1 MFSSETYEVQD
12 CYKYDTCTL
21 DKTSSYTTP
30 TVFRGSGTPLFSFDS
45 SYGYKLGKSSGN
57 GDVWLP
63 VYDIT
68 GLTSYKVEFDQYCN
82 SKNNISNNGA
92 LFYKDSTNYH
102 EFFYAIQ
109 NTCTFF
115 NLTCVNGTTNYTNPS
130 AGSVSANSW
139 VHYEITVQNGSVNL
153 KATHNDTVLYQNT
166 YTLAISPIKVGVLT
180 GWGAGYTYV
189 KNIKVK
195 SL

>member
-68 GLTSYKVEFDQYCN
+68 GLTSYKVEFAQYSN
-82 SKNNISNNGA
+82 SKSII
-92 LFYKDSTNYH
+92 L
-102 EFFYAIQ
+102 
-109 NTCTFF
+109 
-115 NLTCVNGTTNYTNPS
+115 
-130 AGSVSANSW
+130 
-139 VHYEITVQNGSVNL
+139 
-153 KATHNDTVLYQNT
+153 
-166 YTLAISPIKVGVLT
+166 
-180 GWGAGYTYV
+180 
-189 KNIKVK
+189 
-195 SL
+195 